1 MALISYRDSLHL
13 SNANVEKLHEVNQ
26 IIVGYQ
32 LQGYK
37 MTLRQLYYQLVTRN
51 IIENK
56 VAEYKKLT
64 NLIAKGRMGGQV
76 DWDAIED
83 RLRVPKLPYWVHSIG
98 DALND
103 TAGHYRMNRQRNQE
117 NYVEVWCEKDAL
129 SSVLERVTREF
140 HIRLMVNRGYTSV
153 TAMHDAF
160 QRMRNNK
167 HNSFHNIWGH
177 KRNTIL
183 YLGDHDPS
191 GLDMVRDIE
200 DRMDEFGIA
209 CLNVKHIALTWDQ
222 VENYDPPP
230 NPAKFS
236 DPRAKWY
243 MDRWGK
249 ESWEV
254 DALPPDVLDKLLRTS
269 IEEEIDMDIYTKSVD
284 EEEEDR
290 ATLKQI
296 AEDHNG

>member
-1 MALISYRDSLHL
+1 MALISYRDSLRL

-64 NLIAKGRMGGQV
+64 NLVAKGRMGGQV

-83 RLRVPKLPYWVHSIG
+83 RLRIPKLPYWVHSIG

-103 TAGHYRMNRQRNQE
+103 TAEHFRLNRQRNQE

-153 TAMHDAF
+153 TAMHDAY
-160 QRMRNNK
+160 QRMRG
-167 HNSFHNIWGH
+167 HHDYGNSRWKH

-200 DRMDEFGIA
+200 DRMHEFGLVY
-209 CLNVKHIALTWDQ
+209 LNVKHIALTWDQ
-222 VENYDPPP
+222 VIEYDPPP

-243 MDRWGK
+243 MDKWGK

-254 DALPPDVLDKLLRTS
+254 DALPPNVLDDLLREC
-269 IEEEIDMDIYTKSVD
+269 IENEIDMDIFEECLYY
-284 EEEEDR
+284 EEEDR
-290 ATLKQI
+290 EKLKNI